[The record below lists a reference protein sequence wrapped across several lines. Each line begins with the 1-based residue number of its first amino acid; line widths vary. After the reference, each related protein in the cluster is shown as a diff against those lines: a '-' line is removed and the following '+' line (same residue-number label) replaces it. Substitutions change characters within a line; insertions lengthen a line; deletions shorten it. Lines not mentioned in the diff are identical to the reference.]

1 MAVPEKEEEHDGGPL
16 LFLRPWEMIHSEV
29 PAMRYLVRLRIV
41 EYQDWHSPPPSEDED
56 YRRDDDSDSG
66 DSNCNGYWL
75 GHSDRGGAG
84 DRPRTTRFGD
94 ARDPR
99 MQRNYD
105 PAFQRCGSTRAITV
119 GQVRCPVIVLTPSD
133 SGLAEG
139 SRIPGGM
146 VASLIPAMAW
156 SPVAEFVPK
165 AAEEMGTL
173 SIVTIDCDPRV
184 DPAFLFVPCGQP
196 DWAGERNATQD
207 VDVDGLLG
215 VEVGGGPWYATP
227 VHTPPAIDLCD
238 AWGRF

>member
-1 MAVPEKEEEHDGGPL
+1 VAAWCAHPDLIPDEKIMAVPEKEEEEHDGGPL

-156 SPVAEFVPK
+156 SPVAEFVPR

-184 DPAFLFVPCGQP
+184 PICTLWPAGLGRGAQRYAGCG
-196 DWAGERNATQD
+196 R
-207 VDVDGLLG
+207 
-215 VEVGGGPWYATP
+215 
-227 VHTPPAIDLCD
+227 
-238 AWGRF
+238 